1 MLLCCC
7 GCRNLLPLCWASLPF
22 SYFFYKYFF
31 SFSLSVA
38 GHCSWHL
45 NGAFSKQNVAKTQ
58 RQVGENEPSNQAR
71 QQGSPAQHST
81 GPRNNCGIMYGTVL
95 QGRQLCLQFL
105 QLQDASRTGREREG
119 SRLHCYGPNENA
131 AAAASAAAVV
141 FGLARAFYI
150 N

>member
-1 MLLCCC
+1 ME
-7 GCRNLLPLCWASLPF
+7 
-22 SYFFYKYFF
+22 
-31 SFSLSVA
+31 
-38 GHCSWHL
+38 HL
-45 NGAFSKQNVAKTQ
+45 ANKTWPKPNGKWVKMSQASKQ
-58 RQVGENEPSNQAR
+58 
-71 QQGSPAQHST
+71 GSKAAQHST

-105 QLQDASRTGREREG
+105 QLQDASRTGRVREGDG

-131 AAAASAAAVV
+131 AAAAATAAVV